1 MGILPTVFCIF
12 QSINLIY
19 YFTPSFNQQ
28 RNSFQTAVC
37 LYRWDFQGE
46 AKVKALSFF
55 FSLPQKTETFK
66 RDTCLI
72 TGAFVSETRRMLEK
86 RTAKSVRRDGKE
98 RRNDTMLL
106 MSRRARR
113 NVHC

>member
-1 MGILPTVFCIF
+1 MHFNLLHERKENILILLLFLQQNTYIFVIVNVRFGSLDLILVMGILPTVLCIF

-55 FSLPQKTETFK
+55 FSLSLKK
-66 RDTCLI
+66 R
-72 TGAFVSETRRMLEK
+72 K
-86 RTAKSVRRDGKE
+86 R
-98 RRNDTMLL
+98 L
-106 MSRRARR
+106 
-113 NVHC
+113 NVIPA